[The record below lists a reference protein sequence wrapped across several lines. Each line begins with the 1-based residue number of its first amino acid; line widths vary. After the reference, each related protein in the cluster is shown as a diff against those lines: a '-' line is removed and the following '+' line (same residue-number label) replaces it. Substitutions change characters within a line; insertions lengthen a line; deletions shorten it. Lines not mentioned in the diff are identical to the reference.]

1 MTNSNNSTKQT
12 RSSSPEEDAVREER
26 NQSRVNRVHGG
37 QVVESIAPEEIE
49 LMNEPDC
56 KHPNMVR
63 DPTETDFN
71 AFMCDNPKCGV
82 VAIVEKV

>member
-1 MTNSNNSTKQT
+1 MNNSPNSTKT
-12 RSSSPEEDAVREER
+12 NRSSSPEEDARREER

-37 QVVESIAPEEIE
+37 QIVEAISEEELE
-49 LMNEPDC
+49 LMNDPYC

-71 AFMCDNPKCGV
+71 AFICDNPKCGE
-82 VAIVEKV
+82 VAIVDKV